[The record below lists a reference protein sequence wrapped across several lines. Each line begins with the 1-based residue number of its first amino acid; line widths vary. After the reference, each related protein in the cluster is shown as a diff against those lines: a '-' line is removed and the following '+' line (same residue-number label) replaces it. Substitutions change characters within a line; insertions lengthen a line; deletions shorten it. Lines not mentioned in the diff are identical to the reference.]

1 MANLPEQA
9 QWEEGIYQLETS
21 DPVLAGPDGIDNLQ
35 AKQLGNRTAY
45 LKGQVDDIKQSL
57 ASADPLDQYLLREDV
72 AAQAGPL
79 AWLGTP
85 TGTVNALTFTLPL
98 ESKVDAYAS
107 GQRFQFKVTA
117 ANTGAVTVKIGA
129 LAAKSIRK
137 GGYAGL
143 VELDAGDLK
152 PGVVYD
158 LTFDGQQFQLGS
170 GVNASSSLP
179 VGSILP
185 FPKAAVPAG
194 YLELDGSVKDGAMY
208 PDLFA
213 YLGTT
218 YNTGGEAA
226 GFFRLPDSRGEF
238 LRGWDHGRGVDAG
251 RSLGSV
257 QQDALQNIVGS
268 FTIRATDQVAPDIGG
283 LTGAFKYGADGVS
296 GGIKV
301 ISSTTKQLSTI
312 SFDAS
317 QVARTATETR
327 PRNLAVMWCIKAWSA
342 PINQANI
349 DVAALAAM
357 IERNRVK
364 RIARVTSAV
373 VQALTGAALGPVAFS
388 PLTTPFQADGG
399 VYRITAR
406 LQMNMSSA
414 GVAGSNYISAT
425 LMDGATVLDRV
436 SFNIVESTWT
446 GFSAALEWS
455 GPLNGSVNLSVAFE
469 KSFAAASVNVNGDR
483 DNTTSNDSGQL
494 SYLEILRLGDA

>member
-45 LKGQVDDIKQSL
+45 LRGQIDDIKQSL
-57 ASADPLDQYLLREDV
+57 AEADPLDQYLLREDV

-79 AWLGTP
+79 AWLGTS

-98 ESKVDAYAS
+98 ESKLDAYAS
-107 GQRFQFKVTA
+107 GQRFQFKVIA

-129 LAAKSIRK
+129 MAVKSIRK
-137 GGYAGL
+137 GGYSGL

-170 GVNASSSLP
+170 GVNSSSSLP
-179 VGSILP
+179 VGSILS

-194 YLELDGSVKDGAMY
+194 YLELDGSVKDGATY

-218 YNTGGEAA
+218 YNKGGEPA
-226 GFFRLPDSRGEF
+226 GYFRLPDSRGEF
-238 LRGWDHGRGVDAG
+238 FRGWDHGRGLDVA
-251 RSLGSV
+251 RQLGSY
-257 QQDALQNIVGS
+257 QLDAFKSHNHGAPMWAASSFDTTGGPNFVGADTGGSSAGVTSSNIVS
-268 FTIRATDQVAPDIGG
+268 
-283 LTGAFKYGADGVS
+283 TGES
-296 GGIKV
+296 
-301 ISSTTKQLSTI
+301 
-312 SFDAS
+312 
-317 QVARTATETR
+317 ETR

-342 PINQANI
+342 PINQAAI

-364 RIARVTSAV
+364 RIARVTSAA
-373 VQALTGAALGPVAFS
+373 VQALTGGALGPVAFA
-388 PLTTPFQADGG
+388 PLTTPLEADGG
-399 VYRITAR
+399 VYRVLAR
-406 LQMNMSSA
+406 LQMNMSSS
-414 GVAGSNYISAT
+414 GITGSNSISAA
-425 LMDGATVLDRV
+425 LMNGATLLDKV
-436 SFNIVESTWT
+436 SFNIVENTWT
-446 GFSAALEWS
+446 GFSAVLEWS
-455 GPLNGSVNLSVAFE
+455 GPLSGPVNLTVTFDKTFSGG
-469 KSFAAASVNVNGDR
+469 SVNVNGDA
-483 DNTTSNDSGQL
+483 DNTTTNGGGQL
-494 SYLEILRLGDA
+494 SFLEILRLGDV